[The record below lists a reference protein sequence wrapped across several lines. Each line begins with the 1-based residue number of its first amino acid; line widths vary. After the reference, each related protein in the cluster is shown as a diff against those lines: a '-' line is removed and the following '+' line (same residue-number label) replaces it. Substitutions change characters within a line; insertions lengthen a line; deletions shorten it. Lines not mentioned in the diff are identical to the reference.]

1 MTTKQHQLIKI
12 NHHLI
17 CFISLTLITSSYSFS
32 SFHDAEIFH
41 QKQDHIKAINELKPL
56 AEIGDAKAQN
66 LLGKMY
72 YLGQGTPKNIPK
84 GVALLREAAKK
95 GIPEAQGAI
104 GYMHL
109 IGESG
114 ALLDI
119 KLAQDWMTKAA
130 NQGDVNS
137 QYNLAVMYGGK
148 GIKEDPA
155 KSSHWMRK
163 AAEQGHKYALNNL
176 AFMHQEGKGVAKD
189 LVLAHM
195 MYGIS
200 YREGNIAGLKSQKK
214 IAEKMS
220 KTQIKKSTELI
231 KKWQKYNQLPLISK
245 TSTTRKN

>member
-1 MTTKQHQLIKI
+1 MIG
-12 NHHLI
+12 
-17 CFISLTLITSSYSFS
+17 FILLALITSSYSFS
-32 SFHDAEIFH
+32 SFRDAEISH
-41 QKQDHIKAINELKPL
+41 QKQDYIKAINELKSL
-56 AEIGDAKAQN
+56 AGRGNAKAQN

-72 YLGQGTPKNIPK
+72 YLGQGTPKDIPK
-84 GVALLREAAKK
+84 GVALLREAAMK

-109 IGESG
+109 MGESG

-119 KLAQDWMTKAA
+119 KLAQDWMTRAA
-130 NQGDVNS
+130 NQGDVNA
-137 QYNLAVMYGGK
+137 QYNLAIMYGGK
-148 GIKEDPA
+148 GIKEDPV

-163 AAEQGHKYALNNL
+163 AAEQGHKYALNSL

-200 YREGNIAGLKSQKK
+200 YKEGNISAITSQKD

-220 KTQIKKSTELI
+220 SEQIKEAAELMN
-231 KKWQKYNQLPLISK
+231 KWQKFSPLPLKSK
-245 TSTTRKN
+245 TSTHKLKG